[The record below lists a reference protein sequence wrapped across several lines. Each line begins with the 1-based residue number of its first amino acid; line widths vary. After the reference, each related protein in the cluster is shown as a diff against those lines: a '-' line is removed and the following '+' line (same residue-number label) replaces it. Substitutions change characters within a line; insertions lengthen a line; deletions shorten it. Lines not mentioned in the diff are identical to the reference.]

1 MPDADLLRDLIAAGI
16 DASLIG
22 RVALLIAELQ
32 TEHQAKD
39 ELAKRRVRNT
49 ERMRTVRARARTQTH
64 NPPQHISTSPPK
76 NEPKKVRSIDPDVCV
91 TPRDIPRTKTAF
103 PENWFPKAFD
113 PSADQVLLD
122 GMKDYCLAHNRTYA
136 DWEAAARQ
144 WKRNQPKFEGN
155 GRSNSHGKRAGSV
168 LDAFDR
174 LGEQLKAAG
183 ATGDYIPG
191 SSGPEPLKIAADRMD
206 PPLRPNGPRLIPS
219 R

>member
-1 MPDADLLRDLIAAGI
+1 LPDADLLRDLIAAGV

-49 ERMRTVRARARTQTH
+49 ERMRAVRARARTQTH

-76 NEPKKVRSIDPDVCV
+76 NEPKKVRSIDPDV
-91 TPRDIPRTKTAF
+91 RGHPRTNTTF

-113 PSADQVLLD
+113 LIVDQAMFE
-122 GMKDYCLAHNRTYA
+122 GMKDYCLAHNRTYV

-144 WKRNQPKFEGN
+144 WKRNQPKFEHGN
-155 GRSNSHGKRAGSV
+155 RSNLNGKRAGSV
-168 LDAFDR
+168 LDACDQLIDQ
-174 LGEQLKAAG
+174 LGGIEAANQ
-183 ATGDYIPG
+183 YIPG
-191 SSGPEPLKIAADRMD
+191 SSGPKPLELDRK
-206 PPLRPNGPRLIPS
+206 PSTNGPKLISS